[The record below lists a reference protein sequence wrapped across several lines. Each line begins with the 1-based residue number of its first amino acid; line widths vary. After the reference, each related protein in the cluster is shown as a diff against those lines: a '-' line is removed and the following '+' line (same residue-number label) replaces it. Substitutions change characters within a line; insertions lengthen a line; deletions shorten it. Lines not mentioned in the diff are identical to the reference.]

1 MDYKIIANIFS
12 FVGAIL
18 VAYSTFSKKK
28 EKMFLIQSLDTLAY
42 AFSNLFIG
50 SYSGVS
56 TNILSSIRN
65 YLNSKNKNNKY
76 INTVFVLLIVIIG
89 IITNQKGL
97 IGYIPIIASVEYTV
111 FSLIS
116 KNDQDV
122 RITLCINLAL
132 WFIYDSIMGLY
143 PALIMDIVIFII
155 TLFNYIKIKKRGC

>member
-12 FVGAIL
+12 FIGTIL

-28 EKMFLIQSLDTLAY
+28 EKMFLIQSIDTLAY

-76 INTVFVLLIVIIG
+76 INTVFVLLIIIIG

-97 IGYIPIIASVEYTV
+97 IGYIPIIASVEYAV
-111 FSLIS
+111 LSLKS

-122 RITLCINLAL
+122 RITLCINLFL

-143 PALIMDIVIFII
+143 PALIMDIVIFVI
-155 TLFNYIKIKKRGC
+155 TLFNYIKEKKRG

>member
-1 MDYKIIANIFS
+1 MEYRIIANIFS
-12 FVGAIL
+12 FIGAIL

-28 EKMFLIQSLDTLAY
+28 EKMFFIQSLDTLAY

-76 INTVFVLLIVIIG
+76 INTILILLIVIIG

-97 IGYIPIIASVEYTV
+97 IGFIPIIASVEYTI

-116 KNDQDV
+116 KDVQDV
-122 RITLCINLAL
+122 RIILCINLAL
-132 WFIYDSIMGLY
+132 WFIHDSIMGLY
-143 PALIMDIVIFII
+143 PALIMDVVIFVI